1 MSCAEPPAPNVSLT
15 PAETTLAET
24 VWAASVDLAEI
35 ARKLPGAG
43 AAARVLDRLS
53 EELAEAAAMV
63 RALPGRP
70 AGASGRDWQLLAA
83 LRTAHSEHED
93 VAEFTARG
101 LARLAAE
108 LGSAEAVLANRPGSW
123 EAGHVARLLRAT
135 VGDDDSGLP
144 VYGPGSGGSV

>member
-1 MSCAEPPAPNVSLT
+1 VNDHPRTPNVSLT

-24 VWAASVDLAEI
+24 VWSAGVDLAEV
-35 ARKLPGAG
+35 ARKLPGG
-43 AAARVLDRLS
+43 DAARVLDRLS

-70 AGASGRDWQLLAA
+70 AGASGRDWQILAA

-93 VAEFTARG
+93 VAEFAARG